1 MFGLQG
7 VTQPRRPRV
16 RRNQVW
22 ASTKM
27 NLTKLIHHAWLY
39 MGPRVLLTG
48 APTLE
53 IAWCTMKFNS
63 VSHTHFE
70 ISAVDAFGIF
80 ADRRC
85 RSRTSVSFASGPST

>member
-1 MFGLQG
+1 MGMNKNELDETDTSCLVVHG
-7 VTQPRRPRV
+7 A
-16 RRNQVW
+16 
-22 ASTKM
+22 ASF
-27 NLTKLIHHAWLY
+27 ID
-39 MGPRVLLTG
+39 G

-53 IAWCTMKFNS
+53 ISWCTMKFNS